1 MVYMKRS
8 LIVLLISA
16 LLIACFASCSP
27 NDSAL
32 ENISD
37 SESETELQI
46 ESVSETETESVS
58 ETESESESET
68 ETEEELEKV
77 YLPQQDIP
85 GERLSYDVIYV
96 ERFRIGSK
104 DQKVFRFETEAELV
118 AFVEEIKDSNFG
130 DSKKSALLAAVE
142 QVDFTTYDVI
152 AVTAQYSS
160 SEIENNSMNG
170 FGINEI
176 ILQDER
182 LVFVYESLL
191 ATGANDD
198 ANEQSSFVT
207 VKKTDVPKDVSDG
220 LICAYSSVNP
230 NVGSYYIDRYFE
242 YRAK

>member
-104 DQKVFRFETEAELV
+104 DQKVFRFETEAEL
-118 AFVEEIKDSNFG
+118 EMLLHSNTA
-130 DSKKSALLAAVE
+130 SAP
-142 QVDFTTYDVI
+142 
-152 AVTAQYSS
+152 AQL
-160 SEIENNSMNG
+160 ETPAEAT
-170 FGINEI
+170 FK
-176 ILQDER
+176 
-182 LVFVYESLL
+182 SLL
-191 ATGANDD
+191 KKGA
-198 ANEQSSFVT
+198 AQALT
-207 VKKTDVPKDVSDG
+207 VG
-220 LICAYSSVNP
+220 LTIAAAILIGALILFAAWS
-230 NVGSYYIDRYFE
+230 
-242 YRAK
+242 